1 MDDVYCAVHVT
12 VRPEFYDERMPLS
25 TGDNIPPFS
34 AVQDNGRPYEPTPG
48 RWRVLFF
55 FPKTVTS
62 HCQLQARQYQARLA
76 GFEDLN
82 VDVVG
87 INGDPRQDQLHFRST
102 CKLNYPL
109 VNDGDQA
116 ICRTFDVMD
125 EPWPGEAVGRPK
137 RETFL
142 VDPQGVIRRHWTGV
156 DPAQDAEVVL
166 GAVKELRRHE
176 ADPGA

>member
-1 MDDVYCAVHVT
+1 MA
-12 VRPEFYDERMPLS
+12 LS
-25 TGDNIPPFS
+25 TGDILPEFV

-55 FPKTVTS
+55 FPKTVTT

-102 CKLNYPL
+102 CKLGYPL
-109 VNDGDQA
+109 VNDGDQEISRA
-116 ICRTFDVMD
+116 FDLLD
-125 EPWPGEAVGRPK
+125 NPWPGEAVGRPK

-142 VDPQGVIRRHWTGV
+142 VDPRGVIRRHWTGV
-156 DPAQDAEVVL
+156 DPAQDAQVVL
-166 GAVKELRRHE
+166 EAVQDIQQGETELLL
-176 ADPGA
+176 A